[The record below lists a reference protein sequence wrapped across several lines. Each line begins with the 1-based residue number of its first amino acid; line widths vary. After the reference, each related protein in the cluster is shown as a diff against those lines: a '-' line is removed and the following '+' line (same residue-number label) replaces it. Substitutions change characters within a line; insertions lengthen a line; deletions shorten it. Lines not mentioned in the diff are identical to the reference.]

1 MFWIDRRILTHF
13 DFILLLLILPIMLLS
28 NYLIADVNEVLAK
41 KQLIYYAVGIIVF
54 WFVFLLPIREYKWFI
69 PIIYWFNILLLLS
82 VDFFGVSKLGAK
94 RWLEI
99 PFTHFTIQP
108 SEIFKPAFILMLAYI
123 IHNNPPPKEG
133 YGWKDFLKI
142 SFYILLPFILI
153 AKEPDLGTALIL
165 LIIGYGVLF
174 VVGVNWK
181 IWATLAIFIL
191 LFAPISYKYLLHDYQ
206 RKRIQD
212 FLSEKPSYHV
222 QQSII
227 AIGSGGLK
235 GKPTQEATQTKLRF
249 LPIATSDFIFAYY
262 VERFGF
268 FGAIILVSLYAFL
281 ILHLFALYYK
291 LKGDYFTQ
299 VVAISIS
306 FLLFTYM
313 SVNIAMTIG
322 LAPVVGV
329 PLPLFS
335 YGGSSFVNFMI
346 LFGLLEHLLAF
357 RFRFLY
363 NSTHIHKRTPFKG
376 L

>member
-1 MFWIDRRILTHF
+1 MIQIDRRILTHF
-13 DFILLLLILPIMLLS
+13 DAVLLLLILPIILLS
-28 NYLIADVNEVLAK
+28 NYLIFDANPALAK
-41 KQLIYYAVGIIVF
+41 KQFIYYLVGFGAFFIAFIA
-54 WFVFLLPIREYKWFI
+54 PIREYKWLI
-69 PIIYWFNILLLLS
+69 PAIYWFNILLLIS
-82 VDFFGVSKLGAK
+82 VDLFGVSKLGAK

-108 SEIFKPAFILMLAYI
+108 SEIFKPAFILMLAYLI
-123 IHNNPPPKEG
+123 QNNPPPKGG
-133 YGWKDFLKI
+133 YRWREFLKI
-142 SFYILLPFILI
+142 SFFILLPFFLI

-174 VVGVNWK
+174 VVGVHWK
-181 IWATLAIFIL
+181 IWATLIL
-191 LFAPISYKYLLHDYQ
+191 GAALLLPVSYKYLLHDYQ
-206 RKRIQD
+206 KKRIED

-227 AIGSGGLK
+227 AIGSGGLS
-235 GKPTQEATQTKLRF
+235 GKPKEEATQTKLRF
-249 LPIATSDFIFAYY
+249 LPIATSDFIFAYF

-268 FGAIILVSLYAFL
+268 FGALALVALYALL
-281 ILHLFALYYK
+281 ILHLFSIYFK

-299 VVAISIS
+299 VVAVSIA
-306 FLLFTYM
+306 LLIFTYM

-346 LFGLLEHLLAF
+346 LFGILEHLLAF

-363 NSTHIHKRTPFKG
+363 NSTHI
-376 L
+376 

>member
-1 MFWIDRRILTHF
+1 MVISNM
-13 DFILLLLILPIMLLS
+13 LIS
-28 NYLIADVNEVLAK
+28 EVNTTLAY
-41 KQLIYYAVGIIVF
+41 KQLFYYAVGVGAFILA
-54 WFVFLLPIREYKWFI
+54 FLAPIREYKWLI
-69 PIIYWFNILLLLS
+69 PFLYWFNILLLIS
-82 VDFFGVSKLGAK
+82 VDLFGVSKLGAK
-94 RWLEI
+94 RWLQI

-123 IHNNPPPKEG
+123 IQNNPPPPGG
-133 YGWKDFLKI
+133 YRWKDFLKI
-142 SFYILLPFILI
+142 SFYILLPFLLI

-165 LIIGYGVLF
+165 LIIGFGVLF
-174 VVGVNWK
+174 VVGVHWK
-181 IWATLAIFIL
+181 IWATIALAIA
-191 LFAPISYKYLLHDYQ
+191 LFAPFAYNNLLHDYQ

-235 GKPTQEATQTKLRF
+235 GKPKEEATQTQLRF

-268 FGAIILVSLYAFL
+268 FGAVTLVLLYALL
-281 ILHLFALYYK
+281 IIHIFSLTLK
-291 LKGDYFTQ
+291 LKQDYFTK
-299 VVAISIS
+299 VVAASIA

-346 LFGLLEHLLAF
+346 LFGILEHLLAF
-357 RFRFLY
+357 RFKFLY
-363 NSTHIHKRTPFKG
+363 NSTHI
-376 L
+376 

>member
-13 DFILLLLILPIMLLS
+13 DFVLLFLILPLMLLS
-28 NYLIADVNEVLAK
+28 NYLIADVNTLLAK
-41 KQLIYYAVGIIVF
+41 KQIVYYIVGFIAF
-54 WFVFLLPIREYKWFI
+54 FVAFLLPLREYRWLI
-69 PIIYWFNILLLLS
+69 PAIYWFNILLLLS
-82 VDFFGVSKLGAK
+82 VDIFGVSKLGAK
-94 RWLEI
+94 RWLAI

-123 IHNNPPPKEG
+123 IQNNPPPKEG
-133 YGWKDFLKI
+133 YGWRDFLKI

-153 AKEPDLGTALIL
+153 AKEPDLGTAMIL

-181 IWATLAIFIL
+181 IWATLAVLTSL
-191 LFAPISYKYLLHDYQ
+191 LAPLSYKYLLHDYQ
-206 RKRIQD
+206 KRRIQD

-227 AIGSGGLK
+227 AIGSGGLT

-268 FGAIILVSLYAFL
+268 FGAVALVLLYALL
-281 ILHLFALYYK
+281 ILHLFSIYFK
-291 LKGDYFTQ
+291 LKGDFFTQ
-299 VVAISIS
+299 VVALSIS
-306 FLLFTYM
+306 FLIFTYM

-357 RFRFLY
+357 RYRFLY
-363 NSTHIHKRTPFKG
+363 NSTHV
-376 L
+376 

>member
-1 MFWIDRRILTHF
+1 MVKKMLWIDRRILTHF
-13 DFILLLLILPIMLLS
+13 DTVLLLFILPIILLS

-41 KQLIYYAVGIIVF
+41 KQLIYYTIGFIAF
-54 WFVFLLPIREYKWFI
+54 WVAFLLPLREYKWLI
-69 PIIYWFNILLLLS
+69 PAIYWFNILLLVA

-94 RWLEI
+94 RWIEI

-133 YGWKDFLKI
+133 YGWRDFIKI

-181 IWATLAIFIL
+181 IWATLALFIA

-206 RKRIQD
+206 KKRIQD

-227 AIGSGGLK
+227 AIGSGGLS
-235 GKPTQEATQTKLRF
+235 GKPTDEATQTKLRF

-268 FGAIILVSLYAFL
+268 FGAIGLVLLYALL
-281 ILHLFALYYK
+281 ILHLFSIFFK

-306 FLLFTYM
+306 FLIFTYM

-363 NSTHIHKRTPFKG
+363 NSTHVYKT
-376 L
+376 